1 MLRPVIRGQQVQG
14 LTRSQQER
22 IGKLIDVA
30 RVAIH

>member
-1 MLRPVIRGQQVQG
+1 MVMHQAQG
-14 LTRSQQER
+14 LTRSPQER